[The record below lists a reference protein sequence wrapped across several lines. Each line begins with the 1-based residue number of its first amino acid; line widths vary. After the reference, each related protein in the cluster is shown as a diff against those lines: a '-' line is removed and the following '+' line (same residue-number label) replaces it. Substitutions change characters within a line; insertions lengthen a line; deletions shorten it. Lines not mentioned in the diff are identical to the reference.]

1 MRITAEIISFMSRI
15 FCFSTYPFLAF
26 LMFSRWER
34 DEEKVYDIPLG
45 DLNQHPLTSQ
55 LPLIP
60 TLKVVAKEV
69 QILL

>member
-1 MRITAEIISFMSRI
+1 
-15 FCFSTYPFLAF
+15 
-26 LMFSRWER
+26 MFSRWER